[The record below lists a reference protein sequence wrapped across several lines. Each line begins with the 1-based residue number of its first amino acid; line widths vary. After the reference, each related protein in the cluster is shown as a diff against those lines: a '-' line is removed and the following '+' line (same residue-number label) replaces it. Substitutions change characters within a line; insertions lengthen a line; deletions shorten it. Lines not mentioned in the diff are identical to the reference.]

1 VVGAVVIQY
10 VFGGTTL
17 ENV

>member
-10 VFGGTTL
+10 VFGGMTL